1 MPAFSG
7 YPKFQ
12 NMRIPDP
19 ETIKTPFYLYD
30 LDLLDATLKE
40 AAFQAS
46 RYGFRIHYATKAN
59 YDPRILERIKKAGFG
74 VDCVSGNEVNFAIEK
89 GFKPGNI
96 VFAGV
101 GKTDPEIEGAI
112 LGNILCLNIESL
124 EELEVA
130 GLIAERLK
138 RVAPVVLRVNPDI
151 PSLTHDYIATGK
163 KENKFGIAMEQL
175 SVALSFCE
183 NHPWIHFLGL
193 HFHIGSQITS
203 LKPYQELCE
212 AATHIWHD
220 HSITLRG
227 GRLINLGGGLGIDYL
242 EPYRNPIPDFDA
254 FFKLFHERLKLPATI
269 DRHFEL
275 GRSLTGQCGSL
286 ITRVIYVKEGSGKRH
301 VIVDAG
307 MTELIRPALYGA
319 KHKIENLTSCEG
331 VETYDVV
338 GPICESS
345 DFFGKEIELPET
357 RRNDL
362 LKIHSCG
369 AYAESMSMN
378 YNLRG
383 PIEKVYLDS
392 HSFLNAT
399 GVLPIKR
406 FITSSLTV
414 PEKV

>member
-1 MPAFSG
+1 
-7 YPKFQ
+7 
-12 NMRIPDP
+12 MRTP
-19 ETIKTPFYLYD
+19 ELQTIKTPFYLYD
-30 LDLLDATLKE
+30 LDLLDATLSM
-40 AAFQAS
+40 AASQAS
-46 RYGFRIHYATKAN
+46 RYGFHIHYATKAN
-59 YDPRILERIKKAGFG
+59 YDSRILDRIRKIGFG
-74 VDCVSGNEVNFAIEK
+74 VDCVSGNEVKFAIEK

-101 GKTDPEIEGAI
+101 GKTDLEIEEAI
-112 LGNILCLNIESL
+112 LSGILCLNIESL
-124 EELEVA
+124 EELEVT

-151 PSLTHDYIATGK
+151 PSLTHEYIATGN
-163 KENKFGIAMEQL
+163 KENKFGIAMEHL
-175 SVALSFCE
+175 TKALNFCE
-183 NHPWIHFLGL
+183 NHPWITFLGL

-203 LKPYQELCE
+203 PEPFEELCH
-212 AATHIWHD
+212 AATRIWHD

-242 EPYRNPIPDFDA
+242 EPARNPIPDFGA
-254 FFKLFHERLKLPATI
+254 FFKLFNENLQLAATI
-269 DRHFEL
+269 ERHFEL
-275 GRSLTGQCGSL
+275 GRSLTGQCGAL
-286 ITRVIYVKEGSGKRH
+286 ITRVLYVKQGSGKKH

-319 KHKIENLTSCEG
+319 IHKIENLTSCDG
-331 VETYDVV
+331 FETYDVV

-345 DFFGKEIELPET
+345 DFFGKGISLPET

-383 PIEKVYLDS
+383 PIEKVYLTSLGDS
-392 HSFLNAT
+392 QSFSKLKALLAFP
-399 GVLPIKR
+399 GSSPAL
-406 FITSSLTV
+406 TSLIENHYSINRQT
-414 PEKV
+414 